1 MQIKGKVELGGFMAL
16 AEHGWKP
23 LLSSVQGIDLMD
35 DNQVSY
41 V

>member
-1 MQIKGKVELGGFMAL
+1 MKIKEKVELGSLMAP

-23 LLSSVQGIDLMD
+23 LLSSVQGIDSMD